1 MGIMFVVALVIVIFL
16 ILLRLVKYFVM
27 SDYRYYRAYMNVRVA
42 IFYNL
47 FIRYVLQSALKLQ
60 IAAMTTI
67 TLISW
72 STVSGIA
79 QGSFTMLLIIAI
91 TSLPIFFGIFL
102 FKNSDNVNYRQYEI
116 KYGSLY

>member
-1 MGIMFVVALVIVIFL
+1 MGIMFVVALSIVVFL
-16 ILLRLVKYFVM
+16 ILLKLVYCFVL
-27 SDYRYYRAYMNVRVA
+27 SDYRYYRAYMNVRLA

-47 FIRYVLQSALKLQ
+47 FIRYTLQSALKIQ

-79 QGSFTMLLIIAI
+79 QGSFTMLLFITI

-102 FKNSDNVNYRQYEI
+102 FRNNENVVYRQYEI
-116 KYGSLY
+116 KYGALY